1 MIQLELQNPY
11 NFDTIPAI
19 DDVQKWSNATLQ
31 TTEADQAISL
41 VVRFVNEEEGVDLN
55 YTYRDKN
62 VATNVL
68 SFPYEVPD
76 YAVDIPE
83 LQDEYSQQNL
93 GDLVLCEKIVID
105 EAKAQNK
112 TLEQHWAHLIVHG
125 VLHLQGYDHINDD
138 DAVKMESLEIDI
150 LESLGFSNPY
160 GENPTTHETTR

>member
-1 MIQLELQNPY
+1 MIEIEIQNPY
-11 NFDTIPAI
+11 GFDTIPQL
-19 DDVQKWSNATLQ
+19 DDLQKWSHAALQ
-31 TTEADQAISL
+31 ISKKNQAISL
-41 VVRFVNEEEGVDLN
+41 VIRFVNEDEGIDLN
-55 YTYRDKN
+55 HTYRDKN

-83 LQDEYSQQNL
+83 LQDEYSQQHL
-93 GDLVLCEKIVID
+93 GDLVLCEKVVIA

-112 TLEQHWAHLIVHG
+112 TLEQHWAHLIIHG

-138 DAVKMESLEIDI
+138 DAVNMESLEIKI

-160 GENPTTHETTR
+160 DT

>member
-1 MIQLELQNPY
+1 MIELELQNPY
-11 NFDTIPAI
+11 DFDTIPAI
-19 DDVQKWSNATLQ
+19 DDVQKWSNAAMQ
-31 TTEADQAISL
+31 TVEADQAISL
-41 VVRFVNEEEGVDLN
+41 VVRFVNEEEGIDLN
-55 YTYRDKN
+55 HTYRDKN

-93 GDLVLCEKIVID
+93 GDLVLCEKVVIA
-105 EAKAQNK
+105 EAEAQNK

-138 DAVKMESLEIDI
+138 DAVKMESLEIEI
-150 LESLGFSNPY
+150 LGSLGFSNPY
-160 GENPTTHETTR
+160 EENPTAHGTTR

>member
-1 MIQLELQNPY
+1 MIELELQNPY
-11 NFDTIPAI
+11 DFDTIPAI

-41 VVRFVNEEEGVDLN
+41 VVRFVNEEEGIDLN
-55 YTYRDKN
+55 HTYRDKN

-93 GDLVLCEKIVID
+93 GDLVLCEKVVIA
-105 EAKAQNK
+105 EAEAQNK

-138 DAVKMESLEIDI
+138 DAVKMESLEIEI
-150 LESLGFSNPY
+150 LGSLGFSNPY
-160 GENPTTHETTR
+160 EENPTAHGTTR